1 MFDSFC
7 DSNSIQFCSEVAEW
21 QRDLAALTPDAP
33 RAESLT
39 ADPKQLADPALANP
53 EARDATAV
61 LDALAEQVF
70 DSVQFKF
77 CSILRA
83 SNRRADVRPTGAAAR
98 VRTEW
103 ELNRIAQ
110 ARLLELGAHPA
121 QETPLQ
127 VTSLTEQ
134 DPVWPDQ
141 LAQLV
146 EVLSST
152 KDTVRHPGSPRSPRR
167 ASSGPRGTGPRNLP
181 PGARWSGRRCA
192 QGSLAGSE
200 EEERQEQVRLHGSGY
215 L

>member
-77 CSILRA
+77 YSILRA

-121 QETPLQ
+121 LRLADPTPDAEQRALSARLLRE
-127 VTSLTEQ
+127 VCCVRRDLKISDLT
-134 DPVWPDQ
+134 
-141 LAQLV
+141 
-146 EVLSST
+146 
-152 KDTVRHPGSPRSPRR
+152 
-167 ASSGPRGTGPRNLP
+167 
-181 PGARWSGRRCA
+181 
-192 QGSLAGSE
+192 
-200 EEERQEQVRLHGSGY
+200 
-215 L
+215 